1 MFIVL
6 ARNEEILRMEIEFL
20 DSIRKSDKNLEL
32 SRKIIHT
39 FLILFLG
46 IVLGVF
52 SKWLDNMAIDDII
65 WWQHLLG
72 VLDLRNVFSEI
83 GVWILLAVSISVFS
97 NSAVR
102 AAINVFIFFVGMTI
116 SYHLYTIAFAGF
128 NPMHYMM
135 IWYGITMITPI
146 FAFVCWYGKGE
157 GIASVIIGACIIAV
171 MMRYCFSFGMWYFS
185 FRGVLDTLLFIIVI
199 VVLYL
204 SPKQIVLSLTGGI
217 LLAYILRYVFIIWV
231 F

>member
-1 MFIVL
+1 MGID
-6 ARNEEILRMEIEFL
+6 FL
-20 DSIRKSDKNLEL
+20 DSIRKPDKNLEL
-32 SRKIIHT
+32 SRKIIYT
-39 FLILFLG
+39 CLILVLG
-46 IVLGVF
+46 IALGIF
-52 SKWLDNMAIDDII
+52 SKWLDNMAIDDTI

-102 AAINVFIFFVGMTI
+102 AAINVFFFFVGMTI
-116 SYHLYTIAFAGF
+116 SYHIYTIVFAGF

-135 IWYGITMITPI
+135 IWYGITMITPV

-157 GIASVIIGACIIAV
+157 EITSVIIGACIIAI

-185 FRGVLDTLLFIIVI
+185 FRGILDTFIFIIGV
-199 VVLYL
+199 VVLYVT
-204 SPKQIVLSLTGGI
+204 PKQIVLSFIGGI
-217 LLAYILRYVFIIWV
+217 LFAYILKYVFMIWV